1 MDLISN
7 PVPCM
12 EMQKVLDMQVQAL
25 QFEWAWQH
33 PAESKIVR
41 EVFTRVK
48 KTAFQGT
55 QGKVS

>member
-7 PVPCM
+7 PVLCM
-12 EMQKVLDMQVQAL
+12 EKVLDMQVQAL